1 MSIGSVIT
9 GIASLNC
16 LGLDEGANVQG
27 PPTYQRQPRFE
38 QPRLPRRSEPRASRP
53 SPSRV
58 ETAAFA
64 VGNRQEFLIEEGP
77 QAGEIS
83 MGELFDLRVDVS
95 PTCGQL
101 PHTGAINGY
110 AAKVLLGTS
119 AAAGKRYT
127 LEVEISGS
135 VPRNSGTSSYG
146 FVQLN
151 DATVFSSLSN
161 GVAPFDP
168 MNHCA
173 MHSFTVK
180 VPITISP
187 GELVSL
193 RYSNVGQPYI
203 HNGYAEITDV
213 TCVDGTLARDL
224 ATCTDCTALG
234 DGIVSIGDVGLEVN
248 IGTADESSPQLGS
261 VGRLCLARKYTEDPN
276 LSLDG
281 CLMYVAS
288 HDNYEMIHDYA
299 NGLAIRQVVGSD
311 GLADVI
317 KQSNDRFDIKIYSED
332 QVGSKVG
339 GIYQLTGTPDRTFTV
354 ERTHNAGL
362 NLTESLICEVVGSTT
377 STNSFTHNGNSQLTS
392 LSHPDGL
399 CDESLTRTTESGGT
413 VRVETVNVYDPQNG
427 NILVRKEIKK
437 YQDLGWGDTLI
448 HHQLDPDNGG
458 EIVTY
463 DYYTGV
469 NDNGYKQLEQV
480 TSTRG
485 PDLLYDYDS
494 SGRIS
499 VEYRGFM
506 NGPVNR
512 TTSTGRIR
520 YYYYTPMS
528 GSGDNGSIKPDEP
541 RRIVEH
547 IDGQVIRESFL
558 VLKPGYREEIVATT
572 DGTSW
577 NSSGNLRTITTLGTT
592 GVSKDLP
599 LKIEHADGTLSLFT
613 YTDNGNGTKT
623 TTTWIGEPNGGGTSV
638 VSGTKTET
646 LQGSS
651 GEIISR
657 KQYDIASNKKTD
669 EVVYSNFDDEH
680 RAQDI
685 AYFDGTTESLS
696 YGCCGIDSFT
706 DRNDVITSYL
716 YDSLKRVTHET
727 RLGITTKT
735 EYDPD
740 GNILKVKRIGSDQSE
755 MTLQTFEYGLD
766 GKLKK
771 QINPLGGE
779 TTVSRTVLGGGQLQV
794 TSTNPDLGTQIETFY
809 LDGGVEKITGT
820 AVAPMRNDF
829 GIVTVTDGF
838 GSHPA
843 FFHKV
848 TQLDAGGSAT
858 SQWTRSVEDFVGR
871 SFRTEFAAASGT
883 PTMENR
889 YNSLG
894 QLAETED
901 ADGIVT
907 YHFYNGRGERYRTAI
922 DVNGDQ
928 TITENGV
935 DRIQE
940 TVRTVLAAWGTDVHR
955 TEVRVFGTNGSS
967 AKRTTSVTDVSV
979 DGLKSWS
986 QVYRTQS
993 QTAMT
998 QTETV
1003 YNGAQRTETTIEP
1016 SDRRVVQSY
1025 TDNRLVQVKTTD
1037 SGGSVLTQMNYGY
1050 DVHGRQS
1057 TQTDLRNGTITT
1069 TFNAAD
1075 LVASTTTPV
1084 QSDGSPQV
1092 TQIVYD
1098 TSLRPTEVTAPDG
1111 GIVKSEYFATGQ
1123 VKKNYGARTYPVEY
1137 TYDPQG
1143 RRQTMKTWQDFNQ
1156 GSGVGISGSATTR
1169 WNYDAYR
1176 GWLTSKDYPNETT
1189 GAPPGTAGTGGP
1201 VYTYS
1206 NAGRLATR
1214 AWKRGVTTTYSYDTN
1229 TGDLDQVSYSDSTP
1243 SVDYTY
1249 DRSGRSSTVARAGM
1263 TTTYTYNDANQAT
1276 LESYSGGSLAGLSVN
1291 RVYDDALRMTQVQSK
1306 DGSSVLDTA
1315 TYAYGSSNGRL
1326 ATVSHGGTTM
1336 SYAYLANSGLVETL
1350 THGASIMVTIK
1361 AYDTLNRLTSLSSA
1375 ASAVARPISYAY
1387 RYNKANQ
1394 RTRVDEADGKYS
1406 LLAYDSL
1413 GQLTAS
1419 VRHWGDG
1426 TPISGQ
1432 DFGYQFDEIGN
1443 RVTTGGRVSA
1453 ESTYTVNRVNEY
1465 DSRTI
1470 SDEVDIIGIAN
1481 PTASVT
1487 VNSTTAIREGEY
1499 FHHELGV
1506 SNSGSSAYPTVS
1518 VTSNYGGGTS
1528 ASGEIYVPK
1537 TPEVTTHDADGNLTQ
1552 DGRWNYTWDG
1562 ENRLTQM
1569 KTISGVPVAAER
1581 RLEFE
1586 YDYMGRR
1593 IRKKVYDRTT
1603 GGTLISDIKFLY
1615 DGWNMIADLDSSDTL
1630 LQSYSWGLDLSG
1642 SYAGAGGVGGLLK
1655 VEDHGTGGEGHYVAY
1670 DGNGN
1675 VAALV
1680 SESSGNVTARY
1691 EYGPFGEVIRATGT
1705 MAANNPFQFST
1716 KFVDL
1721 ETGFSYYGMR
1731 FYNPTTGRWISRDPI
1746 EENGG
1751 LNLYGFVGN
1760 DPTSFVDPIGE
1771 KKIEGTCR
1779 NVRTRTVYTLKS
1791 WGSPRMGPVKVRSRA
1806 RVVVDIGGEVCDS
1819 CCDGLVIKDGY
1830 TSGGASGKGEAVVS
1844 LTYGLHDDFGGFRVR
1859 FGVGGDIA
1867 AGITGS
1873 SNLSSDCF
1881 SDDRFDLNVG
1891 GMLQGSVGGFGTAEL
1906 AFGRW
1911 RVARTGVQAGVYQR
1925 GELDFKI
1932 VGCSLRTGTCEGL
1945 EFGGFSGETGFFWEA
1960 CFGGNCVGQ
1969 GAPVF

>member
-1 MSIGSVIT
+1 
-9 GIASLNC
+9 
-16 LGLDEGANVQG
+16 
-27 PPTYQRQPRFE
+27 
-38 QPRLPRRSEPRASRP
+38 
-53 SPSRV
+53 
-58 ETAAFA
+58 
-64 VGNRQEFLIEEGP
+64 
-77 QAGEIS
+77 
-83 MGELFDLRVDVS
+83 MGELFDLRVEVDLDCAQA
-95 PTCGQL
+95 TA
-101 PHTGAINGY
+101 TGSATDY
-110 AAKVLLGTS
+110 DAKVLLGTS

-135 VPRNSGTSSYG
+135 IPYDSGTSSYG

-161 GVAPFDP
+161 GVPNFNGGADP
-168 MNHCA
+168 CTQ
-173 MHSFTVK
+173 MHAFTVK
-180 VPITISP
+180 VPISISP

-193 RYSNVGQPYI
+193 RYGNIGQPYI
-203 HNGYAEITDV
+203 ENGYAEITDV

-224 ATCTDCTALG
+224 ATCTDCTGLG
-234 DGIVSIGDVGLEVN
+234 NGIVSIQDVGLEVN
-248 IGTADESSPQLGS
+248 IGAADESSPQLGS
-261 VGRLCLARKYTEDPN
+261 VGRLCLARKYTEDPT

-299 NGLAIRQVVGSD
+299 NGLAIRQILGSD

-332 QVGSKVG
+332 QVGSMVG
-339 GIYQLTGTPDRTFTV
+339 GIYQLTGSPDRIFTV
-354 ERTHNAGL
+354 ERTHNVGL

-377 STNSFTHNGNSQLTS
+377 STNSFTHNGNSQQLS

-399 CDESLTRTTESGGT
+399 CNETLAKTTESGGT
-413 VRVETVNVYDPQNG
+413 IRIQTLNVYDPQNG
-427 NILVRKEIKK
+427 NALVRKEVKK
-437 YQDLGWGDTLI
+437 FQDLGWGDTLI

-458 EIVTY
+458 ETVTY

-480 TSTRG
+480 TSSRG
-485 PDLLYDYDS
+485 PDILYDYDS

-499 VEYRGFM
+499 AEYRGFL

-512 TTSTGRIR
+512 TASTGRIR

-541 RRIVEH
+541 RRIVEQ

-577 NSSGNLRTITTLGTT
+577 NSTGNLRTITTLGTS

-599 LKIEHADGTLSLFT
+599 LKIEHSDGTLSLFT

-623 TTTWIGEPNGGGTSV
+623 TTTWFGEPNGGGTSV
-638 VSGTKTET
+638 ISGTRTET

-651 GEIISR
+651 GETISVKR
-657 KQYDIASNKKTD
+657 YDVASNKKTD

-680 RAQDI
+680 RPQDI
-685 AYFDGTTESLS
+685 TYFDGTTEAIS

-706 DRNDVITSYL
+706 DRNNVITSYL
-716 YDSLKRVTHET
+716 YDGLNRKTHET

-740 GNILKVKRIGSDQSE
+740 GNILKVTRTGTDQSE
-755 MTLQTFEYGLD
+755 ITLETFEYGLD
-766 GKLKK
+766 GKLTK
-771 QINPLGGE
+771 QINALNGATTIQRVITSGGQVQILTSNPAFGFHSKIYYFDGE
-779 TTVSRTVLGGGQLQV
+779 LERTFGSAIFPERFDYGTVL
-794 TSTNPDLGTQIETFY
+794 
-809 LDGGVEKITGT
+809 
-820 AVAPMRNDF
+820 
-829 GIVTVTDGF
+829 VTDGF
-838 GSHPA
+838 GTHSA
-843 FFHKV
+843 FFRKV
-848 TQLDAGGSAT
+848 TKIPSTVLSDE
-858 SQWTRSVEDFVGR
+858 WTRSVEDFAGR
-871 SFRTEFAAASGT
+871 PFRTEFPASVGT
-883 PTMENR
+883 PTIENR
-889 YNSLG
+889 YNNLG
-894 QLAETED
+894 QLVESED
-901 ADGIVT
+901 PDGVVT
-907 YHFYNGRGERYRTAI
+907 YHFYNGRGERYRTAV

-940 TVRTVLAAWGTDVHR
+940 TVRSVLAAWGTDVHR
-955 TEVRVFGTNGSS
+955 TEVREFGTNGSS
-967 AKRTTSVTDVSV
+967 AKRTISVTDVSV

-993 QTAMT
+993 QTALT

-1003 YNGAQRTETTIEP
+1003 YNGTQRTETTIEP
-1016 SDRRVVQSY
+1016 SDRRVIQSY
-1025 TDNRLVQVKTTD
+1025 TDNRLVQSKTTD
-1037 SGGSVLTQMNYGY
+1037 GGSAVLTQVDYGY
-1050 DVHGRQS
+1050 DAHGRQS
-1057 TQTDLRNGTITT
+1057 TTTDLRNGTTT
-1069 TFNAAD
+1069 RTFNNAD
-1075 LVASTTTPV
+1075 LVVSTSTPS
-1084 QSDGSPQV
+1084 QSNGLPQV
-1092 TQIVYD
+1092 TQILYNNIM
-1098 TSLRPTEVTAPDG
+1098 RPIQVILPDG
-1111 GIVKSEYFATGQ
+1111 GVVKTDYYFDGL
-1123 VKKNYGARTYPVEY
+1123 VKKTYGTRTTPVEY
-1137 TYDPQG
+1137 TYDGQG
-1143 RRQTMKTWQDFNQ
+1143 RRTTMKTWQEFNHDT
-1156 GSGVGISGSATTR
+1156 GVGISGEATTS
-1169 WNYDAYR
+1169 WDYDYYR
-1176 GWLTSKDYPNETT
+1176 GWLISKDYPDETT
-1189 GAPPGTAGTGGP
+1189 GAAPSWAGSNGP
-1201 VYTYS
+1201 KYTYTA
-1206 NAGRLATR
+1206 AGRLKTR
-1214 AWKRGVTTTYSYDTN
+1214 YWKRGVTTTYTYDSN

-1249 DRSGRSSTVARAGM
+1249 DRSGRTATVARAGM
-1263 TTTYTYNDANQAT
+1263 TTSYTYNDANQAT
-1276 LESYSGGSLAGLSVN
+1276 VESYSGGSLSGLSVN

-1306 DGSSVLDTA
+1306 HGSSVLDTA

-1326 ATVSHGGTTM
+1326 SSVSHGGTTM

-1350 THGASIMVTIK
+1350 THGANTLVTTK
-1361 AYDTLNRLTSLSSA
+1361 AYDLLNRLSSISSK
-1375 ASAVARPISYAY
+1375 ASPVDLPISYAY
-1387 RYNKANQ
+1387 QYNPANQ
-1394 RTRVDEADGKYS
+1394 RTRVEESDGKHT
-1406 LLAYDSL
+1406 LLTYDSL

-1419 VRHWGDG
+1419 NRKWGDG
-1426 TPISGQ
+1426 RSISGQ
-1432 DFGYQFDEIGN
+1432 NFEYQFDAIGN
-1443 RVTTGGRVSA
+1443 RKSSGGRVSA
-1453 ESTYTVNRVNEY
+1453 ESNYTVNRVNEY

-1487 VNSTTAIREGEY
+1487 VNSNTAIREGEY
-1499 FHHELGV
+1499 FHNELGV
-1506 SNSGSSAYPTVS
+1506 SNSGAPAYPTVT
-1518 VTSNYGGGTS
+1518 VTSNYGGGAS

-1615 DGWNMIADLDSSDTL
+1615 DGWNLIADLDSSDTL

-1642 SYAGAGGVGGLLK
+1642 SFAGAGGVGGLLK
-1655 VEDHGTGGEGHYVAY
+1655 VEDHGTGGEGHYVSY

-1721 ETGFSYYGMR
+1721 ESGFSYYGMR
-1731 FYNPTTGRWISRDPI
+1731 YYNPTTGRWISRDPI
-1746 EENGG
+1746 GEEGG
-1751 LNLYGFVGN
+1751 LSLYGFVGN
-1760 DPTSFVDPIGE
+1760 DPVDVVDSIGLSAALINPVAWIPTLE
-1771 KKIEGTCR
+1771 ALGPADFALLYGGKALQAVVVAMAAKQAGAAIRPWTEAIESAITWTRTDCPDPCKNNREFR
-1779 NVRTRTVYTLKS
+1779 NVVRIYRNIINEIWRPIHAGTRV
-1791 WGSPRMGPVKVRSRA
+1791 
-1806 RVVVDIGGEVCDS
+1806 IGD
-1819 CCDGLVIKDGY
+1819 
-1830 TSGGASGKGEAVVS
+1830 GGAIDAALEES
-1844 LTYGLHDDFGGFRVR
+1844 LNPSLR
-1859 FGVGGDIA
+1859 VGGRRHGQKIREKLNQLKKLERRLKQRNKDFPKM
-1867 AGITGS
+1867 
-1873 SNLSSDCF
+1873 CQ
-1881 SDDRFDLNVG
+1881 DRLKPAIQKLQKKLVDAIRIIDRRG
-1891 GMLQGSVGGFGTAEL
+1891 GA
-1906 AFGRW
+1906 
-1911 RVARTGVQAGVYQR
+1911 
-1925 GELDFKI
+1925 
-1932 VGCSLRTGTCEGL
+1932 
-1945 EFGGFSGETGFFWEA
+1945 
-1960 CFGGNCVGQ
+1960 N
-1969 GAPVF
+1969 